1 MILKKFWEYVE
12 KSIIAGIS
20 NKVSTTR
27 ISSYLILASI
37 LATTFVYLLIDVV
50 NAIINWHKGEVF
62 IISAESI
69 VFFGMVLAH
78 HLALLG
84 INKNAETKQ
93 YLDFLK
99 STKNSK
105 ADFAKSINKK
115 SNTDS
120 ATEDSGAN
128 TEETQGSETNTGT
141 ITEEENI

>member
-12 KSIIAGIS
+12 KSLIAGIS

-27 ISSYLILASI
+27 ISSYLILGSI
-37 LATTFVYLLIDVV
+37 LATTIVYLIIDIV
-50 NAIINWHKGEVF
+50 NAIIKWSHGQVF

-99 STKNSK
+99 STKENK
-105 ADFAKSINKK
+105 EEFYKSINKK
-115 SNTDS
+115 AKKDSKTD
-120 ATEDSGAN
+120 GADV
-128 TEETQGSETNTGT
+128 STGT
-141 ITEEENI
+141 GNEEENI

>member
-12 KSIIAGIS
+12 KSLIAGIS

-27 ISSYLILASI
+27 ISSYLILGSI
-37 LATTFVYLLIDVV
+37 LATTIVYLIIDIV
-50 NAIINWHKGEVF
+50 NAIIKWSHGQVF

-99 STKNSK
+99 STKENKEEFS
-105 ADFAKSINKK
+105 KSINKK
-115 SNTDS
+115 AKKDSKTD
-120 ATEDSGAN
+120 GADV
-128 TEETQGSETNTGT
+128 STGT
-141 ITEEENI
+141 GNEEENI